1 MILVS
6 TSTVEI
12 TPKEQYLP
20 CYVSGNQKKKKKTDK
35 VHDRFEWTVIVLKI
49 NNKLMVWGEI
59 DIIEIDFKLADIMRK
74 SIEEKYNVPYDNI
87 IIGTI
92 HTHTGP
98 ETLEENA
105 FGLDEI
111 KVVPGYRKFLL
122 EKFEE
127 AVGNCF
133 DKRFTEVTPYI
144 RNTVID
150 GLYGNRNGKGK
161 IEDKNI
167 LEIKFVDKNGNVVA
181 GCFNIACHATVNDPL
196 SLEMTTDIIGYIKRK
211 IEKEWGVSP
220 LMMQGASGDMG
231 NRQYRKNAGFDEI
244 ERLGDAIIAQLKCS
258 GEYKRVS
265 LTDIKVDK
273 YHYLDEFDKSNDV
286 LNKLKIE
293 ITEDEA
299 KLEKEENFDQRKLL
313 ISGLAFLKMQ
323 YNEKHVK
330 NEFDASIIRLGDLE
344 ICQIP
349 AELFSCFGLQI
360 KAASKA
366 DYSIIWGYT
375 NGMVGYLVKA
385 DEYETCYEGRS
396 TNFRQGE
403 PEKITEKLVE
413 LMEKGCN

>member
-6 TSTVEI
+6 TSTVKI
-12 TPKEQYLP
+12 TPTGPYLP
-20 CYVSGNQKKKKKTDK
+20 CFVSGNPLRSEKTNK
-35 VHDRFEWTVIVLKI
+35 VHDCFECTVIVFKI

-59 DIIEIDFKLADIMRK
+59 DIIEIDFRLADTMRK
-74 SIEEKYNVPYDNI
+74 SVQKMYNVPYENI

-105 FGLDEI
+105 FGMDEV
-111 KVVPGYRKFLL
+111 KVVPGYREFLVK
-122 EKFEE
+122 KFEE
-127 AVGNCF
+127 AVSECF
-133 DKRFTEVTPYI
+133 NKGFTQVTPYV

-150 GLYGNRNGKGK
+150 GLYGNRNGKGG

-167 LEIKFVDKNGNVVA
+167 LEIKFVDKNGNIVA
-181 GCFNIACHATVNDPL
+181 GCFNIACHATVNDPMSVEL
-196 SLEMTTDIIGYIKRK
+196 TTDIIGYLSRT

-231 NRQYRKNAGFDEI
+231 NRQYRKKAGFDEI
-244 ERLGDAIIAQLKCS
+244 KRLGDAIIAQLRMA
-258 GEYKRVS
+258 GDYKPVLFS
-265 LTDIKVDK
+265 DIKIDK
-273 YHYLDEFDKSNDV
+273 YHYLDEFDKSNDTMENLKKEISEDV
-286 LNKLKIE
+286 AKLKIE
-293 ITEDEA
+293 KD
-299 KLEKEENFDQRKLL
+299 FDQRKLL
-313 ISGLAFLKMQ
+313 ISGLTFLKRQ

-366 DYSIIWGYT
+366 KYCIIWGYT
-375 NGMVGYLVKA
+375 NGMVGYMVRSE
-385 DEYETCYEGRS
+385 EYETCYEGRS
-396 TNFRQGE
+396 TKFRQGE
-403 PEKITEKLVE
+403 PEKITEDLVE
-413 LMEKGCN
+413 LIKKRYK

>member
-1 MILVS
+1 M
-6 TSTVEI
+6 
-12 TPKEQYLP
+12 
-20 CYVSGNQKKKKKTDK
+20 
-35 VHDRFEWTVIVLKI
+35 
-49 NNKLMVWGEI
+49 
-59 DIIEIDFKLADIMRK
+59 
-74 SIEEKYNVPYDNI
+74 
-87 IIGTI
+87 
-92 HTHTGP
+92 
-98 ETLEENA
+98 
-105 FGLDEI
+105 
-111 KVVPGYRKFLL
+111 

-265 LTDIKVDK
+265 FTDIKVDK